1 MDEKNTA
8 LLCDFY
14 EFTMGNGYFLT
25 GKKNRTACFDVYFR
39 RIPDGGG
46 YVIAAGLDTIIDFI
60 DNLKFTDE
68 DIETLRNKKI
78 FDEGFLSYLRNF
90 KLECDIFAVP
100 EGTPVFPNEP
110 IITVKG
116 PAIQAQLLET
126 ILLLLTNHQSLIA
139 TKASRICRAASGR
152 PVFEFGSRR
161 AQGTNAAVLGARAA
175 YIGGCMGTA
184 CAICERLYDIPAVG
198 TMAHSWVQMYDSE
211 LEAFETYAKL
221 YPDNCT
227 LLVDTYNVLKSGIPN
242 AIKTYETV
250 LKPLGKRLSGVR
262 IDSGDIA
269 YLTKKTRKLLDEA
282 GLPDCKI
289 FVSNSLD
296 EYIIRDILN
305 QGAKVDFFGV
315 GERLITS
322 KSEPVLGGVYKLVAA
337 EDSDGKLIPKI
348 KLSENVEK
356 ITTPGYK
363 EVYRLFSNST
373 GKMVADLIALKDEEF
388 DFTKPIT
395 LFHPQFTWKKKTF
408 ENYTAVKLLKP
419 IYLKGKRVYSSPA
432 ISDIKNY
439 CNDQISKLWDELVRF
454 ENPEEYYVDLSQK
467 LWNTKNELLNMN

>member
-1 MDEKNTA
+1 MMRDLMIVK
-8 LLCDFY
+8 Y
-14 EFTMGNGYFLT
+14 
-25 GKKNRTACFDVYFR
+25 
-39 RIPDGGG
+39 
-46 YVIAAGLDTIIDFI
+46 
-60 DNLKFTDE
+60 
-68 DIETLRNKKI
+68 
-78 FDEGFLSYLRNF
+78 S
-90 KLECDIFAVP
+90 
-100 EGTPVFPNEP
+100 FP
-110 IITVKG
+110 
-116 PAIQAQLLET
+116 
-126 ILLLLTNHQSLIA
+126 
-139 TKASRICRAASGR
+139 
-152 PVFEFGSRR
+152 
-161 AQGTNAAVLGARAA
+161 
-175 YIGGCMGTA
+175 
-184 CAICERLYDIPAVG
+184 
-198 TMAHSWVQMYDSE
+198 
-211 LEAFETYAKL
+211 
-221 YPDNCT
+221 
-227 LLVDTYNVLKSGIPN
+227 
-242 AIKTYETV
+242 
-250 LKPLGKRLSGVR
+250 
-262 IDSGDIA
+262 
-269 YLTKKTRKLLDEA
+269 
-282 GLPDCKI
+282 
-289 FVSNSLD
+289 NSLD